1 MHVTCMVVLGSHVV
15 LVRYH
20 NTLAML
26 IVMGGEE
33 IQRGFKKY
41 SMDRHVRPPHNVR
54 SGRIL
59 NPTFNDTYIV

>member
-20 NTLAML
+20 NALAML

-33 IQRGFKKY
+33 IQRALKHY
-41 SMDRHVRPPHNVR
+41 SMDRYVRPPA
-54 SGRIL
+54 
-59 NPTFNDTYIV
+59 FDEDE